1 MKIYVKE
8 RSVKF
13 NYSVSNVVEIPINP
27 NILFNFNIILKIPAQ
42 LTRRVKKSR
51 EWDFLKSIE

>member
-27 NILFNFNIILKIPAQ
+27 NTLFNFNIILKIPAQ
-42 LTRRVKKSR
+42 PTRRVKKSR
-51 EWDFLKSIE
+51 E